1 MKGPYTYSGSR
12 KPIVEVAIAGF
23 VLATLSSLLQTKAIQ
38 GCHLVHSAAWVAFR
52 VLRPAI
58 LAVSQSG
65 SAHLCQA
72 SNLLQHL
79 LQIVASIKP
88 LLCLIAG

>member
-1 MKGPYTYSGSR
+1 MKGPYAYSRNR
-12 KPIVEVAIAGF
+12 KPIVQVAIAGF
-23 VLATLSSLLQTKAIQ
+23 VLATLSFLLQIVALQ

-52 VLRPAI
+52 VLHPAI
-58 LAVSQSG
+58 LAASQSG
-65 SAHLCQA
+65 PVQLCQA

-88 LLCLIAG
+88 LLSLIAG